1 MINIC
6 RFVTTIIVSNEET
19 YFLDSFKSNKN
30 VLIIRLSAIGDVLR
44 TLPAVNAWRRYS
56 PQVRFTWLVE
66 PAAASVLEGHAALDK
81 VLIFE
86 RGLFS
91 GILRSPKRFGSG
103 VISLFKLIRELRSGN
118 FDLVI
123 DFHGIFKSGLFAW
136 FSGVEDRVG
145 WARPDA
151 KEGSH
156 FFYTRHL
163 KPSSSELNR
172 VERALELVGSL
183 GVPVAGPA
191 TYQLPLTAV
200 HYQMAQAS
208 LAGLE
213 DLAGGGPV
221 IALHPGSSP
230 KTAYKRWH
238 QNGYVGLIN
247 ALVEKIGAQIILT
260 WGPGERETV
269 ELIAGNL
276 RVPVVVAKKTS
287 SLLDLAAIFAAC
299 DLYVGGDTGPMHLAV
314 AMNTPV
320 VAIFG
325 PTHPQINAPYGA
337 PYRIV
342 RHPLH
347 CSPCRKRSCK
357 TQLCLE
363 AIGWCR
369 VYAEIESLL
378 DEKQEDNL

>member
-1 MINIC
+1 MNP
-6 RFVTTIIVSNEET
+6 VDK
-19 YFLDSFKSNKN
+19 YKN

-44 TLPAVNAWRRYS
+44 TLPAVNAWRERY
-56 PQVRFTWLVE
+56 PETRFTWLVE
-66 PAAASVLEGHAALDK
+66 PAAASVLEGHVALDRI
-81 VLIFE
+81 LIFE
-86 RGLFS
+86 RGLFN
-91 GILRSPKRFGSG
+91 GFLRSPKRLLSG
-103 VISLFKLIRELRSGN
+103 LSSLFRLLGELRSGN
-118 FDLVI
+118 FDLVV

-136 FSGVEDRVG
+136 LSGVPERVG
-145 WARPDA
+145 FARPDA

-156 FFYTRHL
+156 RFYTHHF
-163 KPSSSELNR
+163 KPVNSSLNR
-172 VERALELVGSL
+172 VARALAFVEFL
-183 GVPVAGPA
+183 GVQVGEPVS
-191 TYQLPLTAV
+191 YQLPVTAA
-200 HYQMAQAS
+200 HHERAAES

-213 DLAGGGPV
+213 KLEAGGPI

-247 ALVEKIGAQIILT
+247 ALVEKLGARVILT

-287 SLLDLAAIFAAC
+287 SLLELAAIFAAC

-314 AMNTPV
+314 AVDTPV

-325 PTHPQINAPYGA
+325 PTHPQVNAPYGA
-337 PYRIV
+337 PYSIV
-342 RHPLH
+342 RHPLP

-357 TQLCLE
+357 IQLCLE
-363 AIGWCR
+363 AIGWRR
-369 VYAEIESLL
+369 VFSEVEKLLAETS
-378 DEKQEDNL
+378 NG

>member
-1 MINIC
+1 MNSVC
-6 RFVTTIIVSNEET
+6 D
-19 YFLDSFKSNKN
+19 YKN
-30 VLIIRLSAIGDVLR
+30 VLIIRLGAIGDVLR
-44 TLPAVNAWRRYS
+44 TLPAVNAWRRHC
-56 PQVRFTWLVE
+56 PEARFTWLVE
-66 PAAASVLEGHAALDK
+66 PAAASVLEGHVALDR

-91 GILRSPKRFGSG
+91 GFLRSPKQLWRALA
-103 VISLFKLIRELRSGN
+103 SLFGLLRDLRSGN
-118 FDLVI
+118 FDLVV
-123 DFHGIFKSGLFAW
+123 DFHSILKSALFAR
-136 FSGVEDRVG
+136 FSGAPERAG
-145 WARPDA
+145 FTRPDA

-156 FFYTRHL
+156 LFYTRHFR
-163 KPSSSELNR
+163 PANSDLNR
-172 VERALELVGSL
+172 VERALGLVDFL
-183 GVPVAGPA
+183 GVSVAGPV
-191 TYQLPLTAV
+191 TYQLPLTGV
-200 HYQMAQAS
+200 HIQRAKAS
-208 LAGLE
+208 LLSLE
-213 DLAGGGPV
+213 KLQGDGPI

-230 KTAYKRWH
+230 KTSYKRWH

-247 ALVEKIGAQIILT
+247 ALVEKIGARVILT

-287 SLLDLAAIFAAC
+287 SLLELAAIFAAC

-314 AMNTPV
+314 AMDTPV

-325 PTHPQINAPYGA
+325 PTHPQVNAPYGA

-357 TQLCLE
+357 SHLCLE
-363 AIGWCR
+363 AIGWR
-369 VYAEIESLL
+369 QVFSEVENLLAETGKKDRKSLMP
-378 DEKQEDNL
+378 E

>member
-1 MINIC
+1 MNSVDKCKNI
-6 RFVTTIIVSNEET
+6 
-19 YFLDSFKSNKN
+19 
-30 VLIIRLSAIGDVLR
+30 LIIRLSAIGDVVR
-44 TLPAVNAWRRYS
+44 TLPAVNAWHRHS
-56 PQVRFTWLVE
+56 PETRFTWLVE
-66 PAAASVLEGHAALDK
+66 PAAASVLEGHVVLDR

-91 GILRSPKRFGSG
+91 GFWRSPKRLGSALL
-103 VISLFKLIRELRSGN
+103 SLFTLLGELRSGD
-118 FDLVI
+118 FDLVV
-123 DFHGIFKSGLFAW
+123 DCHGIFKSALFAR
-136 FSGVEDRVG
+136 FSGVPDRVG
-145 WARPDA
+145 FARPDA

-156 FFYTRHL
+156 RFYTHHFR
-163 KPSSSELNR
+163 PSSSDLNR
-172 VERALELVGSL
+172 VERVLEFAEFL
-183 GVPVAGPA
+183 GVPSAGSV
-191 TYQLPLTAV
+191 TYQLPVTAGNHQRV
-200 HYQMAQAS
+200 ETS

-213 DLAGGGPV
+213 ELQGDGPI
-221 IALHPGSSP
+221 IALHPGSSK

-247 ALVEKIGAQIILT
+247 ALVEKIGARVILT
-260 WGPGERETV
+260 WGPDERETV

-325 PTHPQINAPYGA
+325 PTHPQVNAPYGA

-342 RHPLH
+342 RHPLP

-363 AIGWCR
+363 AIGWRR
-369 VYAEIESLL
+369 VYAEVEELL
-378 DEKQEDNL
+378 DETANEDREVLVPNQ

>member
-1 MINIC
+1 MNS
-6 RFVTTIIVSNEET
+6 VDK
-19 YFLDSFKSNKN
+19 YKN
-30 VLIIRLSAIGDVLR
+30 VLVIRLSAIGDVVR
-44 TLPAVNAWRRYS
+44 TLPAVNAWRKCC
-56 PQVRFTWLVE
+56 PETRFTWLVE
-66 PAAASVLEGHAALDK
+66 PAAASVLEGHVALDRIM
-81 VLIFE
+81 IFE
-86 RGLFS
+86 RGL
-91 GILRSPKRFGSG
+91 LRSPKRLLRGLS
-103 VISLFKLIRELRSGN
+103 SLFTLLGELRSGK
-118 FDLVI
+118 FDLVV
-123 DFHGIFKSGLFAW
+123 DFHGILKSGLFAW
-136 FSGVEDRVG
+136 LSRAPERVG
-145 WARPDA
+145 FARPDA

-156 FFYTRHL
+156 RFYTRYF
-163 KPSSSELNR
+163 KPVTSDLNR
-172 VERALELVGSL
+172 VERALGLVGFL
-183 GVPVAGPA
+183 GIQVEGPVG
-191 TYQLPLTAV
+191 YQLPITVANHERV
-200 HYQMAQAS
+200 AES

-213 DLAGGGPV
+213 KLNAVGPI

-247 ALVEKIGAQIILT
+247 ALVEKLGARVILT

-314 AMNTPV
+314 AVDTPV

-325 PTHPQINAPYGA
+325 PTRPHINAPCGA

-342 RHPLH
+342 RYPLH

-357 TQLCLE
+357 SHLCLE
-363 AIGWCR
+363 AIGWRR
-369 VYAEIESLL
+369 VFSEVEDLLAETRKKLVTIQRE
-378 DEKQEDNL
+378 

>member
-1 MINIC
+1 MNS
-6 RFVTTIIVSNEET
+6 VDN
-19 YFLDSFKSNKN
+19 YKN

-44 TLPAVNAWRRYS
+44 VLPAVNAWRKHC
-56 PQVRFTWLVE
+56 PETRFTWLVE
-66 PAAASVLEGHAALDK
+66 PAAASVLEGHVALDR

-86 RGLFS
+86 RGLF
-91 GILRSPKRFGSG
+91 GGFLRSPKRLLSALN
-103 VISLFKLIRELRSGN
+103 SLFRLQGELHSGN
-118 FDLVI
+118 FDLVV
-123 DFHGIFKSGLFAW
+123 DFHGIFKSALFAW
-136 FSGVEDRVG
+136 LSGVPERVG
-145 WARPDA
+145 FARPGA

-156 FFYTRHL
+156 RFYTRRF
-163 KPSSSELNR
+163 KPVSFELNR
-172 VERALELVGSL
+172 VERALGLVDFL
-183 GVPVAGPA
+183 GVQIEGPVSFR
-191 TYQLPLTAV
+191 LPMTVAN
-200 HYQMAQAS
+200 HERAAES

-213 DLAGGGPV
+213 KLEGSGPI

-247 ALVEKIGAQIILT
+247 ALVEKLGARVILT
-260 WGPGERETV
+260 WGPGEREIA

-314 AMNTPV
+314 AVGTPV

-325 PTHPQINAPYGA
+325 PTHPQINAPYGT
-337 PYRIV
+337 PYRLV
-342 RHPLH
+342 RHSLH

-357 TQLCLE
+357 SHLCLE
-363 AIGWCR
+363 AIGWRR
-369 VYAEIESLL
+369 VFSEIVELL
-378 DEKQEDNL
+378 DETGEPVRGDQVMS

>member
-1 MINIC
+1 MNS
-6 RFVTTIIVSNEET
+6 VEN
-19 YFLDSFKSNKN
+19 YKN

-44 TLPAVNAWRRYS
+44 TLPAVNAWRS
-56 PQVRFTWLVE
+56 HCPETRFTWLVE
-66 PAAASVLEGHAALDK
+66 PAVASVLEGHISLDR

-91 GILRSPKRFGSG
+91 GWLRSPKRLFNALS
-103 VISLFKLIRELRSGN
+103 SLLTLLGELRWGKY
-118 FDLVI
+118 DLVV
-123 DFHGIFKSGLFAW
+123 DFHGIFKSGLFARL
-136 FSGVEDRVG
+136 SGVPNRVG
-145 WARPDA
+145 FAPPDA
-151 KEGSH
+151 KEGCH
-156 FFYTRHL
+156 RFYTQQL
-163 KPSSSELNR
+163 QPSSSDLNR
-172 VERALELVGSL
+172 VERALELVARL
-183 GVPVAGPA
+183 GVPLAGPVI
-191 TYQLPLTAV
+191 YDLPVTAV
-200 HYQMAQAS
+200 HHQRAQVS
-208 LAGLE
+208 LVGLKE
-213 DLAGGGPV
+213 LSGEGPI

-247 ALVEKIGAQIILT
+247 ALVEKIDARIILT

-314 AMNTPV
+314 AMQTPV

-363 AIGWCR
+363 AIGWRR
-369 VYAEIESLL
+369 VFAEIEELL
-378 DEKQEDNL
+378 EEVN